1 MRYSQDKKAIEN
13 KLLVMLGL
21 NKEELTKFSKVDKEV
36 HKFMEIMTNINKDPA
51 FRIYMTEEEER
62 EIIHN
67 TELEEAK
74 EQGIEQGIEQRNIEI
89 AKNLIKE
96 NINIELISKT
106 TGLSIEEVK
115 KIQSNKI

>member
-1 MRYSQDKKAIEN
+1 
-13 KLLVMLGL
+13 
-21 NKEELTKFSKVDKEV
+21 
-36 HKFMEIMTNINKDPA
+36 MEIMTNINKDPA